1 MITLKDVSK
10 EYLNNGHSFK
20 AVDSVSLTIEK
31 GEIFGFIGYSG
42 AGKSTLVRCINLL
55 ERPDSGD
62 VIIND
67 ISMMSL
73 GEKELR
79 EQRKNI
85 GMIFQHFNL
94 MASRTIEDN
103 VMLALENSKLN
114 KVEKKKRARELLEL
128 VGIESKKHAYPSQLS
143 GGQKQRVAIARA
155 LANNPSILLCD
166 EATSALDPQ
175 TTQTILELLKKI
187 NKELGI
193 TIIMITHEMHVIKS
207 LCHRVA
213 IMEQGKVKEVGTITS
228 IFTKPQAAITKEF
241 VESTSNIRS
250 IFELI
255 ETNPTSLNIIEGD
268 ILVKLTFNQDNTSE
282 AILSSLSKQYD
293 IDASI
298 LFANVEVVQSKII
311 GVMVVNMRGL
321 QTNQALDSLN
331 ALNVTWEVL

>member
-114 KVEKKKRARELLEL
+114 KVDKKKRARELLEL
-128 VGIESKKHAYPSQLS
+128 VGIESKKHDYPSQLS

-321 QTNQALDSLN
+321 QTKQALDSLN

>member
-1 MITLKDVSK
+1 MITLKDITK
-10 EYLNNGHSFK
+10 EYLNNGRSFK
-20 AVDSVSLTIEK
+20 AVDSVSLTIDK

-62 VIIND
+62 VIID
-67 ISMMSL
+67 GVSMMSL
-73 GEKELR
+73 GEKALR

-103 VMLALENSKLN
+103 VMLALENSNLN
-114 KVEKKKRARELLEL
+114 KEEKRKRARDLLEL
-128 VGIESKKHAYPSQLS
+128 VGIEGKKNAYPTQLS

-175 TTQTILELLKKI
+175 TTQTILELLKKL
-187 NKELGI
+187 NRELGL

-213 IMEQGKVKEVGTITS
+213 IMEQGKVKEVDTITS
-228 IFTKPQAAITKEF
+228 IFTKPQADITKEF

-255 ETNPTSLNIIEGD
+255 DSNPDSLNIIDGD
-268 ILVKLTFNQDNTSE
+268 ILVKLTFTQDNTSE
-282 AILSSLSKQYD
+282 AILSSLSKEYD

-321 QTNQALDSLN
+321 QTRQALDSLN
-331 ALNVTWEVL
+331 ALNVTWEVI